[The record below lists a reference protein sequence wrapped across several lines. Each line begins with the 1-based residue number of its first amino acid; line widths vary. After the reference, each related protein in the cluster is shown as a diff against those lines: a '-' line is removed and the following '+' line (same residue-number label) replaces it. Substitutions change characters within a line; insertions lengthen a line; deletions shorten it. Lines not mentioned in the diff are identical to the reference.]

1 MAASHKK
8 SSATAP
14 LPKRPVDRLLGP
26 IHRFLH
32 IEAASGVVLLVAAAA
47 ALYLANSPWAADFVG
62 IWKTPV
68 EFAVGTFRLKDTLG
82 HLVINDGLMTIFFFV
97 VGLEI
102 KRELVGGELAEPRK
116 ALLPVVAAVGGML
129 VPALV
134 YYALQ
139 RGQPGERGWAIPM
152 ATDIAFVVGFLALF
166 GSRVPFGLKI
176 FLLSLAIV
184 DDLGA
189 VLIIAFVFSE
199 SIAWPWLGAAGVALV
214 ATVVLNVVGVRR
226 VSVYVIVGVFIWLAF
241 LKAHVHPTV
250 AGVLLGL
257 LTPSKPWLGTS
268 LLSRVID
275 EIWDDDEDELPPQ
288 KRVSQ
293 VSQVEF
299 AARETVAPL
308 HRLEAGLHPW
318 VAFGIMPLF
327 ALANAGVKL
336 DMAGFGSP
344 VATAVAAGLV
354 IGKPVGILLF
364 TYLAVRIGAASLPDR
379 VTWPMTIG
387 AAALGGIG
395 FTMALFLNGLAFP
408 KPEDALLAAAG
419 KIGVLAGS
427 LLSAVIGC
435 AVVAFSVRRR
445 SP

>member
-1 MAASHKK
+1 MAHGHNK
-8 SSATAP
+8 SKAATP
-14 LPKRPVDRLLGP
+14 LPARPVDRLLNP
-26 IHRFLH
+26 LHRFLH
-32 IEAASGVVLLVAAAA
+32 IQAASGVVLLVAAAV
-47 ALYLANSPWAADFVG
+47 ALVLANSQWAGAFLG

-68 EFAVGTFRLKDTLG
+68 ELAIGSFRLQDTLG

-102 KRELVGGELAEPRK
+102 KRELVAGELSSPRK
-116 ALLPVVAAVGGML
+116 ALLPIVAAVGGM
-129 VPALV
+129 VAPALV

-139 RGQPGERGWAIPM
+139 RGQPGEQGWAIPM

-199 SIAWPWLGAAGVALV
+199 SIAWPWLGAAAAALV
-214 ATVVLNVVGVRR
+214 ATVLMNVVGVRR
-226 VSVYVIVGVFIWLAF
+226 VSVYVIIGIFIWVAF

-257 LTPSKPWLGTS
+257 LTPTKPWLGVS

-275 EIWDDDEDELPPQ
+275 ELWDDEDELPTQ

-293 VSQVEF
+293 ASQVEF
-299 AARETVAPL
+299 TARETVAPL

-327 ALANAGVKL
+327 ALSNAGVKIDFDGL
-336 DMAGFGSP
+336 GSP
-344 VATAVAAGLV
+344 VAFAVAAGLV

-364 TYLAVRIGAASLPDR
+364 TFLAVRLGAASLPDR

-408 KPEDALLAAAG
+408 KPEEAALAAAG
-419 KIGVLAGS
+419 KIGVLSGS

-435 AVVAFSVRRR
+435 AVLVFSVRRR
-445 SP
+445 PA